1 MTTGSE
7 SVLRTTWVHRE
18 NGEILKNYMTQL
30 TIPDSLFVSISGDGK
45 GQDVPTLT
53 KDDEGKIVVKKR
65 HYARRTVVSESGKP
79 DELDIA

>member
-1 MTTGSE
+1 
-7 SVLRTTWVHRE
+7 
-18 NGEILKNYMTQL
+18 
-30 TIPDSLFVSISGDGK
+30 
-45 GQDVPTLT
+45 VPTLT